1 MYICRLYVF
10 NQIMKFKHILSF
22 AVIAAGIFLLFG
34 CKKSIQ
40 YVNYE
45 VTITALDSPYTL
57 NEGGP
62 TMPCFEVKIFADG
75 KEIEDY
81 EEFMA
86 ECTFEAEGGTL
97 SDPYYRTGKEGLAF
111 AYFTPYDIDSFEGGS
126 VTATV
131 TRLYRHSM
139 VTYVFD
145 GSAKATAEILPA
157 TPEDEDSPVTGNLKK
172 ADDLAENTFVLQK
185 QGGELQTFYWDKNRS
200 YWDSSEDR
208 INMYGYEGSTSDDAW
223 LSAACIPMSTIG
235 KQIALNEEFLAAD
248 ERGLKIGFQRGSVYF
263 TIYSGNSFNG
273 SNVDMGDSFYKVRKA
288 KPVKSDEWDGNYVL
302 IYYVSFY
309 TNYNGG
315 DEIQKHVC
323 YGKCVFNPRK

>member
-1 MYICRLYVF
+1 
-10 NQIMKFKHILSF
+10 MKLRHILSF
-22 AVIAAGIFLLFG
+22 IAITAGILFLCG
-34 CKKSIQ
+34 CKKNTQ

-45 VTITALDSPYTL
+45 VTITATDSPYTL
-57 NEGGP
+57 NETGP

-97 SDPYYRTGKEGLAF
+97 SDSYYRTGKEGLAF
-111 AYFTPYDIDSFEGGS
+111 AFFTPFDANSFEGGS

-131 TRLYRHSM
+131 TRLFRHSM

-145 GSAKATAEILPA
+145 GSAKATAVILPA
-157 TPEDEDSPVTGNLKK
+157 TPEEEDSPVTGNLKK
-172 ADDLAENTFVLQK
+172 AENLAENTVVLQK
-185 QGGELQTFYWDKNRS
+185 YGGEPQTFYWDKSRS
-200 YWDSSEDR
+200 YWDSFDDR
-208 INMYGYEGSTSDDAW
+208 INIYGYEGDTSEDAW
-223 LSAACIPMSTIG
+223 LSAAGIPMSTIG
-235 KQIALNEEFLAAD
+235 KQIAMNEDFLAAD
-248 ERGLKIGFQRGSVYF
+248 EGAFKFGFQRGSVYF
-263 TIYSGNSFNG
+263 TIYSGNAINDG
-273 SNVDMGDSFYKVRKA
+273 NADMGDSFYKVSKA
-288 KPVKSDEWDGNYVL
+288 KPVEGGEWDGSYVL

-315 DEIQKHVC
+315 DETQKHVC